1 MSQRF
6 RLYFYYENCGKGI
19 NGFADFNITQNDFDE
34 PNKYVWKIGIG
45 FTEIFETFVLSVIR
59 ASVSSKSQDQLN

>member
-6 RLYFYYENCGKGI
+6 RLYFYYENCGKGR
-19 NGFADFNITQNDFDE
+19 NGFAQNDFDE